1 MNPDFGLKSNALTNW
16 LFRAE
21 TDLLTDLFLY
31 QRFFCVCSLHSFLC
45 ALNHG
50 QEIRAFRST
59 KNRIM
64 MSIVLSLSLSL
75 SRQ

>member
-31 QRFFCVCSLHSFLC
+31 QCFVCVVSTASCVLLIMAKRFGHFDQPKI
-45 ALNHG
+45 G
-50 QEIRAFRST
+50 
-59 KNRIM
+59 
-64 MSIVLSLSLSL
+64 
-75 SRQ
+75 